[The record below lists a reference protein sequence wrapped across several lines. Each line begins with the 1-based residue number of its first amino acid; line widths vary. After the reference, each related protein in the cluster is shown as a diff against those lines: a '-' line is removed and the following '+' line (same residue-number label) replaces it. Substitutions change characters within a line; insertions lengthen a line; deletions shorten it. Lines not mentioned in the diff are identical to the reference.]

1 MAKLIVLLI
10 GISVIFSVIAFKGGN
25 PPVGVLFAVTAAAPV
40 LYLGYHLA
48 NRRRAGGVSG
58 QDLRPERHRRRTL
71 FLRATAVVMVAAVG
85 YGAYWVMFEPKAS
98 DKALSRVSDF
108 ESGCG
113 DGMARKYFPQAA
125 AHTGADPHP
134 IAMFTLSESGSPRL
148 AFPASGTADHW
159 SGIKLDPRRV
169 QLIACLDSP
178 DEGEFLTD
186 CKFTTDTI
194 KLYRGVYDV
203 TVYEARTG
211 KEVGSERLQ
220 GTTKPD
226 CPGLVYLKKN
236 TDVLHTEP
244 EFADYQAVLRKYVD
258 N

>member
-1 MAKLIVLLI
+1 MAKLMVLLI
-10 GISVIFSVIAFKGGN
+10 GIAVIFSVIAFKGGN
-25 PPVGVLFAVTAAAPV
+25 PFVGVLFAVVAAAPV
-40 LYLGYHLA
+40 IYLGYA
-48 NRRRAGGVSG
+48 VASRGKAGGA
-58 QDLRPERHRRRTL
+58 QHLPPQQRRQRTL
-71 FLRATAVVMVAAVG
+71 LRRATALVMVMAVG
-85 YGAYWVMFEPKAS
+85 YGVYWVMFQPKAN

-108 ESGCG
+108 ETGCG
-113 DGMARKYFPQAA
+113 AGIARKYFPQAA
-125 AHTGADPHP
+125 DHTGAGPHP
-134 IAMFTLSESGSPRL
+134 IAMFSISESGSSRQV
-148 AFPASGTADHW
+148 FPTSGTADYW
-159 SGIKLDPRRV
+159 SGNTLDPHRV

-211 KEVGSERLQ
+211 KQVGSEQLR
-220 GTTKPD
+220 GSGKPN
-226 CPGLVYLKKN
+226 CPGMVYLKRG
-236 TDVLHTEP
+236 TDKLHTEP

>member
-10 GISVIFSVIAFKGGN
+10 GIAVIFSVIAFQGGN
-25 PPVGVLFAVTAAAPV
+25 PPVGVLFAVVAAAPV
-40 LYLGYHLA
+40 VYLGYVLGS
-48 NRRRAGGVSG
+48 RRRVGAV
-58 QDLRPERHRRRTL
+58 QDLRPEQRRRRTL
-71 FLRATAVVMVAAVG
+71 FLRLTAVFMVAAVG
-85 YGAYWVMFEPKAS
+85 YGAYWVMFEPKAG

-113 DGMARKYFPQAA
+113 SGMARKYFPQAA
-125 AHTGADPHP
+125 DHAGAGPHP
-134 IAMFTLSESGSPRL
+134 IAMFTISESGSPRP
-148 AFPASGTADHW
+148 AFPASGTADYW
-159 SGIKLDPRRV
+159 SGNKLDPHRV
-169 QLIACLDSP
+169 QLIACLDTP

-211 KEVGSERLQ
+211 KEVGSERLR
-220 GTTKPD
+220 GTAKPD
-226 CPGLVYLKKN
+226 CPGFVYLKKG
-236 TDVLHTEP
+236 TDELHTEP